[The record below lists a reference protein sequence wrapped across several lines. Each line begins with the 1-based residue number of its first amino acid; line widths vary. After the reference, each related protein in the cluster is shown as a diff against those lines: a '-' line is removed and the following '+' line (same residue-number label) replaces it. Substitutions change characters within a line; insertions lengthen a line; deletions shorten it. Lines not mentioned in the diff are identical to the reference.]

1 MSEREGE
8 KLKYTPLEKCA
19 VTMYNMSRKNF
30 SFFNSVHGQGFYKRM
45 CFLMSC
51 ENKSKVKV
59 AAVLAFSHNA
69 KCWKD
74 HVGISVCKHLSQ
86 NCRNTRMWRN
96 LLTVYC
102 FKDQRKALHHQ
113 STERAQSPGYDIKS
127 HKSARHDCV

>member
-1 MSEREGE
+1 MS
-8 KLKYTPLEKCA
+8 
-19 VTMYNMSRKNF
+19 KNNQLF
-30 SFFNSVHGQGFYKRM
+30 LNSVDEHGLYKSVH
-45 CFLMSC
+45 FPMSC

-69 KCWKD
+69 KCWID

-86 NCRNTRMWRN
+86 NCCNSRLWRN

-113 STERAQSPGYDIKS
+113 STGRAQSTGYDIKS
-127 HKSARHDCV
+127 HKSARHKCV